1 MPHLHVGADD
11 GKILLA
17 DKSVVAGGEIIVRL
31 VHDGQF
37 AAVNGCGDIAFLFSL
52 RGSAGRLGS
61 FSGIADYARGWLPEI
76 AT

>member
-1 MPHLHVGADD
+1 M
-11 GKILLA
+11 A

-37 AAVNGCGDIAFLFSL
+37 AAVNGCGDIAFLFQ
-52 RGSAGRLGS
+52 SARECGEIRE
-61 FSGIADYARGWLPEI
+61 FSGIADHARGWLPEI